1 MSDSHKDIDYKL
13 RKHYIENSYNEEYEY
28 EEEQE
33 YSDEFW
39 TWASISKDV
48 VHNMVQ
54 ISPRAFILLH
64 CLETGTY
71 PKDDL

>member
-1 MSDSHKDIDYKL
+1 MSESRNNIDYEN
-13 RKHYIENSYNEEYEY
+13 RKYEFENSYNEEYEY

-48 VHNMVQ
+48 VHNTVQ
-54 ISPRAFILLH
+54 ISPRTLVLLH

-71 PKDDL
+71 PKD

>member
-1 MSDSHKDIDYKL
+1 MSESRNNID
-13 RKHYIENSYNEEYEY
+13 REVYIQKFNNTYNEEYEY
-28 EEEQE
+28 EEEEKE

-48 VHNMVQ
+48 VHNTVQ
-54 ISPRAFILLH
+54 ISPRTLVLLH

-71 PKDDL
+71 PKD